1 MRSQRRLIAACSAAL
16 FLPLLYPF
24 LTGRLFTRD
33 DIAAL
38 HLPFRYLYQEALRQG
53 DSILWT
59 PVYHSGFYLLGVGI
73 AGIAHPLHWLLY
85 RFIPLGPAFNLEIV
99 TPYVAML
106 IGSAVLLLRLGLAS
120 EAAWF
125 GAMLFT
131 FSGFNLFNLMHLNH
145 AAIIAH
151 APWLLAAAHLL
162 LTSPDRR
169 HCSLAFAGVAL
180 LVGSEL
186 LLGNPQYV
194 WLTAVALAFTTACL
208 WYAGAPLSRVALL
221 AGAGVLG
228 VLIGAAQLLPTLE
241 FASDSTRMSYSQDEA
256 LSFSLSPLN
265 LVQLWSPFAF
275 RFRIH
280 APEAEALIVHEF
292 VVYNGAFCSMALAWV
307 AMRWRQQTRRGLLT
321 ALLALAVIS
330 LVLATGRYGGVYA
343 WLAHLPGLRNLR
355 APARHLV
362 LFELALSG
370 IAAVVFEDLLGMIRR
385 GERTEMRQLWPLAVP
400 VAMSITTSVLA
411 AVLSRS
417 PWSTAHGLSFSNF
430 LRAAPWSAV
439 IVAMAALIVM
449 AARGMRWA
457 IPAIVLLGA
466 CELGFWGY
474 SYVYRWG
481 PIQSLEELVA
491 HADVPPAASHGE
503 LIAPAVLGGLANLG
517 VLRGLRLTPGYTG
530 LEASSVLDPGD
541 PVAQQVAGVAWR
553 GTETGWERVSHTMAR
568 ARLVSAVQPSADIRG
583 DLRRVDIARVAL
595 VDQPVAALSGPAVG
609 LDDRGSVRVIEDRP
623 GSIVVET
630 EADRTQL
637 LVLTERFH
645 RGWRATED
653 AGVREPVRVNGDFLG
668 CVVDPGRHRVALAF
682 APASARYGFRA
693 TLAGLALTI
702 VATLLVWPSR
712 HPHTVVPSGTER
724 IYAEGASKS

>member
-1 MRSQRRLIAACSAAL
+1 MRSQQRLIAACSAAL

-24 LTGRLFTRD
+24 LTGRIFTRD

-38 HLPFRYLYQEALRQG
+38 HLPFRYLYQEALRRG

-59 PVYHSGFYLLGVGI
+59 PAYHSGFYLLGVGI
-73 AGIAHPLHWLLY
+73 AGIAHPFHWLLY
-85 RFIPLGPAFNLEIV
+85 RFFPLGPAFNLEIV
-99 TPYVAML
+99 TPYAAML
-106 IGSAVLLLRLGLAS
+106 IGAVVLLLRLGLAS

-125 GAMLFT
+125 GAMVFT

-162 LTSPDRR
+162 LTSSDRR
-169 HCSLAFAGVAL
+169 HRALAFAGVAL
-180 LVGSEL
+180 IVGSEL

-194 WLTAVALAFTTACL
+194 WLTGVVLAFMTVCL
-208 WYAGAPLSRVALL
+208 WYSGAPASRVALL
-221 AGAGVLG
+221 AGAGLLG

-241 FASDSTRMSYSQDEA
+241 FARDSTRMTYSQDEA

-292 VVYNGAFCSMALAWV
+292 VVYNGAFCTMALAWL
-307 AMRWRQQTRRGLLT
+307 AMRWRQQTRRGLLM
-321 ALLALAVIS
+321 ALLALAAIS
-330 LVLATGRYGGVYA
+330 LLLAMGRYGGVYA

-362 LFELALSG
+362 SFQLALSG
-370 IAAVVFEDLLGMIRR
+370 IAAIVFEDLSDMIRR
-385 GERTEMRQLWPLAVP
+385 GEQTEMRRLWPLGVP
-400 VAMSITTSVLA
+400 VAMSVATTVLA
-411 AVLSRS
+411 AVLSQS

-439 IVAMAALIVM
+439 IVVTAALIAM
-449 AARGMRWA
+449 AARGLWWA
-457 IPAIVLLGA
+457 IPAIVVLVA

-491 HADVPPAASHGE
+491 QADVPPASRQDE
-503 LIAPAVLGGLANLG
+503 LIAPAILGGLANLG

-553 GTETGWERVSHTMAR
+553 GTATGWERVSHTMPR
-568 ARLVSAVQPSADIRG
+568 ARLVSEVLPSASIRA
-583 DLRRVDIARVAL
+583 DLRRIDLARVAL
-595 VDQPVAALSGPAVG
+595 VDQPVAALSDGNVG
-609 LDDRGSVRVIEDRP
+609 LDDQGSVQVIEDRP
-623 GSIVVET
+623 GAIVVET
-630 EADRTQL
+630 VADRTQL

-645 RGWRATED
+645 SGWRATED
-653 AGVREPVRVNGDFLG
+653 ARSFEPIRVNGDFLG
-668 CVVDPGRHRVALAF
+668 CVVDPGRHRVSLRF
-682 APASARYGFRA
+682 APASARYGLRA
-693 TLAGLALTI
+693 SLAGLALTI
-702 VATLLVWPSR
+702 VAAWFLWPAGADVGESF
-712 HPHTVVPSGTER
+712 R
-724 IYAEGASKS
+724 IAES